1 MIEYNEDKAHYLTT
15 TVIVIKDGKYL
26 ITKRAD

>member
-1 MIEYNEDKAHYLTT
+1 MIEYNEDKAHYLNA
-15 TVIVIKDGKYL
+15 TVIVVKDNKYL